1 MKAPPQAKASS
12 PQPAFQTKHN
22 VCQTT
27 CVTTDDTFFDTAKSA
42 PFFSSTN
49 TTLDGC
55 NPSPATSMVFR
66 SSFNALSF
74 ALKDKEDNV
83 KALMT
88 FSLSPNTIAPSHV
101 STKPQHGKNK
111 HQKSKMFYS
120 KPKSHATLTKK
131 HSPNNGMRSGCSF
144 EKNQP
149 SPKANA
155 NGMVF
160 NSYLKTFMT
169 EITNPHQTPTTL

>member
-22 VCQTT
+22 VCQAT
-27 CVTTDDTFFDTAKSA
+27 CLTTDDTFFDTAKLA

-55 NPSPATSMVFR
+55 NPSPATCMVFR
-66 SSFNALSF
+66 NSFDALSF
-74 ALKDKEDNV
+74 ALKDKENNV

-88 FSLSPNTIAPSHV
+88 FSLSPNTTAPSHV
-101 STKPQHGKNK
+101 STKPQHSKNK
-111 HQKSKMFYS
+111 HQNSKMFYS

-131 HSPNNGMRSGCSF
+131 HSPNIGMRSASSF
-144 EKNQP
+144 KKTQL
-149 SPKANA
+149 SPMANA

-160 NSYLKTFMT
+160 NSYLKPIMT
-169 EITNPHQTPTTL
+169 EITNLHQTPTTL